1 MQYSSDTPANSS
13 PYAEDQRES
22 QVRGHSRVFDSVFVR
37 GIGGVLV
44 DTDGRRS
51 IDFMSGHG
59 SLNYGHNDPDML
71 KALVEHLQHHGLSAG
86 LDLHSSAKQRFVK
99 AFCGLV
105 LAPRGM
111 SHRLQF
117 TGPGVDDALAAALAL
132 ARKVTGR
139 SGVIA
144 FSHSHTSGAGSG
156 SPLAGALRYPYDS
169 VGPPGNTSLDL
180 LARLLDD
187 PGSGVAAPAAIVL
200 ECVQTESSLRAAS
213 GRWVRDL
220 AALARRHGALLV
232 IDDRIAGGGRCGG
245 FFSFEGL
252 GVMPDLVV
260 PTQSISGLG
269 LPMGLLLVRPDRD
282 QWSPAELSS
291 PFQHNHHA
299 FVAAAV
305 ACEKF
310 WSDGRLQR
318 TVAQRASLL
327 IAGLQGVAGLLP
339 PPAGGAPPRVVGRGL
354 LQGLRLPST
363 AMAREVTAACFR
375 RGLVLGTAP
384 ADDSLLRL
392 MPPLTTPTLL
402 LEQGLAILYRC
413 VADATGQKARSA
425 PHRAL
430 AAVHAAARG
439 RPVTARVRDG

>member
-1 MQYSSDTPANSS
+1 MQYLPESSSANSS
-13 PYAEDQRES
+13 PYGDHQRES
-22 QVRGHSRVFDSVFVR
+22 QVRGHSRLFDSVFAR

-44 DTDGRRS
+44 DVDGRRS
-51 IDFMSGHG
+51 VDFLSGHG

-71 KALVEHLQHHGLSAG
+71 KALVDHLQHHGLSAG
-86 LDLHSSAKQRFVK
+86 LDLHSRAKQRFVK
-99 AFCGLV
+99 AFCSLI

-117 TGPGVDDALAAALAL
+117 TGPGADDGLTAAVAL
-132 ARKVTGR
+132 ARKITGR
-139 SGVIA
+139 QGVIT
-144 FSHSHTSGAGSG
+144 FSHSHTGLASG
-156 SPLAGALRYPYDS
+156 PLAGALRYPYDG
-169 VGPPGNTSLDL
+169 VGPAGSSGLDL
-180 LARLLDD
+180 LGRLLADRA
-187 PGSGVAAPAAIVL
+187 SGVEPPAAIVL

-213 GRWVRDL
+213 GRWVRQL

-252 GVMPDLVV
+252 GVMPDLVL
-260 PTQSISGLG
+260 PTQSIAGLG

-282 QWSPAELSS
+282 RWAPAELSS

-310 WSDGRLQR
+310 WADGQLQR

-327 IAGLQGVAGLLP
+327 IAGLQGVAALLP
-339 PPAGGAPPRVVGRGL
+339 PPTQPAEARVVGRGL
-354 LQGLRLPST
+354 LQGLRLPSPVL
-363 AMAREVTAACFR
+363 AHDVAAACFR
-375 RGLVLGTAP
+375 RGLVIGTAP
-384 ADDSLLRL
+384 ADGSLLRL
-392 MPPLTTPTLL
+392 MPPLTMPTLL
-402 LEQGLAILYRC
+402 LEQGLAILYRS
-413 VADATGQKARSA
+413 VADATGQKARSG

-430 AAVHAAARG
+430 AAVHAAARLG
-439 RPVTARVRDG
+439 ASPTRSGDG

>member
-1 MQYSSDTPANSS
+1 MQYLPESSPANSS
-13 PYAEDQRES
+13 PYSDHQRES
-22 QVRGHSRVFDSVFVR
+22 QVRGHSRLFDSVFAR

-44 DTDGRRS
+44 DVDGRRS
-51 IDFMSGHG
+51 IDFLSGHG

-117 TGPGVDDALAAALAL
+117 TGPGVDDGLAAALAL

-139 SGVIA
+139 TGVIT
-144 FSHSHTSGAGSG
+144 FSHSHTGAASG
-156 SPLAGALRYPYDS
+156 PLAGALRYPYDG
-169 VGPPGNTSLDL
+169 VGAAGSGGLEL
-180 LARLLDD
+180 LGRLLGD
-187 PGSGVAAPAAIVL
+187 PGSGVVPPAAIVL

-213 GRWVRDL
+213 GRWVRQL

-252 GVMPDLVV
+252 GVMPDLVL
-260 PTQSISGLG
+260 PTQSIAGLG

-282 QWSPAELSS
+282 RWAPAELSS

-310 WSDGRLQR
+310 WTDGQLQR

-327 IAGLQGVAGLLP
+327 IAGLQGVAALLP
-339 PPAGGAPPRVVGRGL
+339 PPAHPADVRIVGRGL
-354 LQGLRLPST
+354 LQGLRLPDA
-363 AMAREVTAACFR
+363 AMAREVVMACFR

-384 ADDSLLRL
+384 ADDALLRL
-392 MPPLTTPTLL
+392 MPPLTAPTLL

-413 VADATGQKARSA
+413 VAEVTGQKARSA

-430 AAVHAAARG
+430 AAVHAAARA
-439 RPVTARVRDG
+439 RAASARTADG

>member
-1 MQYSSDTPANSS
+1 MQYPDDPPANSS
-13 PYAEDQRES
+13 PYSDQQRES
-22 QVRGHSRVFDSVFVR
+22 QVRGHSRLFDSVFAR

-44 DTDGRRS
+44 DVQGRRS
-51 IDFMSGHG
+51 IDFLSGLG

-71 KALVEHLQHHGLSAG
+71 RALVEHLQHHGLSAG
-86 LDLHSSAKQRFVK
+86 LDLHSSAKQRFVQ
-99 AFCGLV
+99 AFCSLI

-117 TGPGVDDALAAALAL
+117 TGPGVDDSLRAALCL
-132 ARKVTGR
+132 ARKITGR
-139 SGVIA
+139 RGVIA
-144 FSHSHTSGAGSG
+144 FSHSHTSAIG
-156 SPLAGALRYPYDS
+156 PLAGAARYPYD
-169 VGPPGNTSLDL
+169 GLGQPADAGLELLDRL
-180 LARLLDD
+180 LAE
-187 PGSGVAAPAAIVL
+187 PGSGVAPPAAIVL
-200 ECVQTESSLRAAS
+200 ECVQTESSLRAATS
-213 GRWVRDL
+213 RWVRQV

-260 PTQSISGLG
+260 PTQSIAGLG

-282 QWSPAELSS
+282 HWAPAELSS

-310 WSDGRLQR
+310 WTDGRLQR

-327 IAGLQGVAGLLP
+327 IAGLQGVAALLP
-339 PPAGGAPPRVVGRGL
+339 APAQGQGPLVVGRGL
-354 LQGLRLPST
+354 LQGLRMPS
-363 AMAREVTAACFR
+363 ADMAQAVVAACFR
-375 RGLVLGTAP
+375 RGLVLGCAP
-384 ADDSLLRL
+384 GDDRLLRL
-392 MPPLTTPTLL
+392 LPPLTMPILL

-413 VADATGQKARSA
+413 VAEATGRKQVSA

-430 AAVHAAARG
+430 AAVHAAAR
-439 RPVTARVRDG
+439 RRRDGGRSAEG